1 MQFPPMPR
9 LVVTPLPRAR
19 PLSAGMYRE
28 CLDGVELNVGAEHIE
43 AVRMCHSLTWLSPS
57 SGSLP
62 HLALSLI
69 WLSHLARSPGQVRTC
84 HSLGVVHEQQGR
96 MAEAKHHYLRA
107 IAGRERLQGPLN
119 PATLKV
125 RTRAPFPAAPGALCP
140 CRPLTPHVVSVCVV
154 YPGPRRFTTTR
165 CSCSRAGSWTRPR
178 TCT

>member
-1 MQFPPMPR
+1 MIQFPPMPR
-9 LVVTPLPRAR
+9 HVVNLLPRAR

-43 AVRMCHSLTWLSPS
+43 AVRTWPLSHLAPSLLWLSPS
-57 SGSLP
+57 PGSLP
-62 HLALSLI
+62 
-69 WLSHLARSPGQVRTC
+69 HLARSPGQVRTC
-84 HSLGVVHEQQGR
+84 HSLGVVYEQQGR

-125 RTRAPFPAAPGALCP
+125 RARAPFPAVPGARCP

-154 YPGPRRFTTTR
+154 YPGPRRSTTMR